1 MIFKDMPWI
10 IAPNLWTRFKLI
22 LNNVE
27 ALCVSF
33 PSSLSFPCAI
43 AVAAAVAKTVV
54 ATWLSNHKTPNLT
67 WKSSS
72 QFYDKGSKTLGFINK
87 STEYWF

>member
-54 ATWLSNHKTPNLT
+54 ATWLSVAVWLM
-67 WKSSS
+67 
-72 QFYDKGSKTLGFINK
+72 
-87 STEYWF
+87 STGKQP